1 MINYKKIL
9 AFDPGATTGWV
20 MIQLKD
26 RKIVDHG
33 TFLLEDVDYTTHLFA
48 RIKSKTIIIIERF
61 RVRPGAGATAWSSEP
76 SIQVIGVIKKCAK
89 ILNCTIVMQEPA
101 QGKRMTNDILRDAGY
116 DLDKVKNHHI
126 RDALRHAVV
135 WMRKQ
140 DKDWHLK
147 LANMEKERIC
157 QK

>member
-1 MINYKKIL
+1 
-9 AFDPGATTGWV
+9 
-20 MIQLKD
+20 
-26 RKIVDHG
+26 
-33 TFLLEDVDYTTHLFA
+33 
-48 RIKSKTIIIIERF
+48 
-61 RVRPGAGATAWSSEP
+61 
-76 SIQVIGVIKKCAK
+76 
-89 ILNCTIVMQEPA
+89 MQEPA